1 MAEAVSVVKD
11 PQRVAAGRRGME
23 VRWGNPANRK
33 TVRLD
38 SLTPDQRRLVL
49 ALVDAAK
56 EAAPAATAETAQEVR
71 DDAARPPETA

>member
-1 MAEAVSVVKD
+1 MAEAVSAVKD

-56 EAAPAATAETAQEVR
+56 AAPADGSAGAANAEGHDHDR
-71 DDAARPPETA
+71 SAA